1 MTSTFS
7 AGSTRE
13 VLAAASRGSPSAES
27 VARICPLTRL
37 TRSELEPHVVEEVR
51 RAVLDQGRLSKD
63 DVLAG
68 WGLDERQYAELQRRL
83 EGRPGVESGPRRT
96 GGFVARR
103 QRGAAEEADTG
114 PPLPGGEEWERAALE
129 RLVELLT
136 YETLEALL
144 GNLIQTIRQLRRL
157 ETGQNRRGTKEE
169 LAAAL
174 IVQHGRELFRDVSAR
189 EQVGRA
195 LGIDWPQRWRPG
207 KTAAIEFVRA
217 VGFPAELAGA
227 PSPETPPD
235 FEYLEGRVELKPL
248 HRFQKEVHRKLLERL
263 YRPGDRCLLT
273 LPTGAG
279 KTRVTAE
286 SIRYW
291 LTERYDG
298 HKRQSRH
305 ATALW
310 LAHTEELCEQAYQ
323 CFRQIWEA
331 TVQPCPLLLVR
342 FWGRFTSEPRLLL
355 DTVGQARVHPTVL
368 VSTPNRLLNL
378 LRGHVE
384 GGESAL
390 VELLDSLGLLV
401 IDEAHRA
408 AAKSYRDVLAALD
421 RVGRPVSVVGLTAT
435 PYRMEYVTDDP
446 EAGTRELREIFDRL
460 IEPSETLGPNPRSRL
475 QELEVLARPRFVTL
489 ETPTSLRIPEFDPDR
504 LEEENEI
511 ERIDRVLAVR
521 TDNSPRRLTVLERLL
536 AIAREPDSSIL
547 YFGPSVR
554 DAECMAYL
562 LRARGIAAAVVSG
575 DTRDVTRR
583 HLIDEF
589 RRARVRV
596 LCNCEVLTTGF
607 DAPRVTHIF
616 MARPTVSQVLYEQMV
631 GRGLRGPAF
640 GGTGT
645 CTIIDCKDDIRGP
658 RPELGY
664 EAFRKVWT

>member
-1 MTSTFS
+1 LS
-7 AGSTRE
+7 
-13 VLAAASRGSPSAES
+13 
-27 VARICPLTRL
+27 RL
-37 TRSELEPHVVEEVR
+37 TFAPFDPRVVEEVR
-51 RAVLDQGRLSKD
+51 RSVLDQGRLSKED
-63 DVLAG
+63 IVAG
-68 WGLDERQYAELQRRL
+68 WGLDDRQYAELQRRL
-83 EGRPGVESGPRRT
+83 LGRPGVEAGPQRV

-103 QRGAAEEADTG
+103 PSGPSAEAAG
-114 PPLPGGEEWERAALE
+114 SVPPLAIEPWEAAAIERLVALLPYAALE
-129 RLVELLT
+129 G
-136 YETLEALL
+136 LL
-144 GNLIQTIRQLRRL
+144 GGLLHTIRQLRRL
-157 ETGQNRRGTKEE
+157 ETGENRRGTKEE
-169 LAAAL
+169 LAGAL
-174 IVQHGRELFRDVSAR
+174 VVQHGRELFRVHDAR

-195 LGIDWPQRWRPG
+195 AGLEWPKRWFPG
-207 KTAAIEFVRA
+207 KDAAVEFVRGA
-217 VGFPAELAGA
+217 GFPVELAGT
-227 PSPETPPD
+227 PSPETPPH

-263 YRPGDRCLLT
+263 YQPGDRCLLT

-286 SIRYW
+286 SIRHW
-291 LTERYDG
+291 LTDRYDG
-298 HKRQSRH
+298 HSRQSRH

-323 CFRQIWEA
+323 CFRQIWDA

-368 VSTPNRLLNL
+368 VSTPNRVLNL

-390 VELLDSLGLLV
+390 IELFDSLGLLV

-408 AAKSYRDVLAALD
+408 AAKSYRDVLTALD

-435 PYRMEYVTDDP
+435 PYRMEYMTEDP
-446 EAGTRELREIFDRL
+446 EAGTRELREIFGRL
-460 IEPSETLGPNPRSRL
+460 LEPSETLGPNPRVRL

-489 ETPTSLRIPEFDPDR
+489 ETPTSLSIPNYDPEAI
-504 LEEENEI
+504 EEEVEI
-511 ERIDRVLAVR
+511 ERIDRVLALR
-521 TDNSPRRLTVLERLL
+521 TDNSARRLAVLERLVTV
-536 AIAREPDSSIL
+536 AREPDSSTL

-562 LRARGIAAAVVSG
+562 LRARGVPAAVVSG
-575 DTRDVTRR
+575 DTRDVARR
-583 HLIDEF
+583 QMIDEF

-664 EAFRKVWT
+664 EAFRKVWS